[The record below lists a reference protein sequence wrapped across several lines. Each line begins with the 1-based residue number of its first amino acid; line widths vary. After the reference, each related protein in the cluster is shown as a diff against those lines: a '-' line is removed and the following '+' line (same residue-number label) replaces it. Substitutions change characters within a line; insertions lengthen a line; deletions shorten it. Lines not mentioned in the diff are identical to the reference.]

1 MRLLFIHQNFPG
13 QFRDIAPTLATK
25 GHDVRAICSHGKPI
39 SVEVTAKRYEFN
51 SQKSEG
57 IHPLTK
63 EIDEWMRRS
72 ELCAQQAEI
81 LKEEGWAPD
90 VILGHPGWGE
100 TLLLKTIFPSS
111 ALALWPELWLG
122 SEQMGQ
128 QDEAMTLQQW
138 HYLKSKNGLVEL
150 AMTDAQI
157 AIIPTKF
164 QASSFPKR
172 LQNKVKVL
180 HEGVLDNLLT
190 RNRLSSLT
198 INNQIIL
205 EEDTPVVTFI
215 SRNLEPMRGFPTFM
229 RALPNLQK
237 QHKSAHVI
245 VVGGEGVSYSSKSE
259 DGRSWKTILMEE
271 LESEL
276 DLERIHFIPR
286 LEHED
291 LIKIY
296 LRSNLHVYLSNAFVL
311 SWSLTEIMACGTPI
325 LGLNNE
331 MMKELVVP
339 GETGAL
345 YQGSEEGLGKAI
357 SDLLHNPDQ
366 LKLWGNQARQKID
379 QEYRLSN
386 TMEKLEQI
394 LYTLNGLF

>member
-13 QFRDIAPTLATK
+13 QFRDIAPTLAIK

-39 SVEVTAKRYEFN
+39 SAEIIAKRYELN
-51 SQKSEG
+51 SQNSEG

-81 LKEEGWAPD
+81 LKQEGWAPD

-100 TLLLKTIFPSS
+100 TLLLKTIFPNS

-128 QDEAMTLQQW
+128 QDDTMTLQQW

-157 AIIPTKF
+157 AILPTKF

-172 LQNKVKVL
+172 LQNKIKVL

-190 RNRLSSLT
+190 RKRLGSLT

-205 EEDTPVVTFI
+205 RENIPVVTFI

-237 QHKSAHVI
+237 QHTSAHVI

-259 DGRSWKTILMEE
+259 DGRSWKMILMEE

-276 DLERIHFIPR
+276 DLERIHFVPR

-325 LGLNNE
+325 LGLNNA

-339 GETGAL
+339 GKTGAL
-345 YQGSEEGLGKAI
+345 YQGSEEGLGQAI
-357 SDLLHNPDQ
+357 SDLLHNPD
-366 LKLWGNQARQKID
+366 KLRSWGNQARQKID
-379 QEYRLSN
+379 EEYRLSN
-386 TMEKLEQI
+386 SMEQLEQI
-394 LYTLNGLF
+394 LHTLNGLF